1 MIKQQSLLDVLKD
14 NRKIDTEEFP
24 MALAVEDMQG
34 FVSRSRSIS
43 KVDMD
48 TLETDEKAELEIMQ
62 IYVPLFARFQ
72 PKEIEQLFNAD
83 IKSILAEKK
92 RKGLK

>member
-1 MIKQQSLLDVLKD
+1 MIKHSLLDVLKD
-14 NRKIDTEEFP
+14 NRRIDTEEFP
-24 MALAVEDMQG
+24 MAIAIEDMHG
-34 FVSRSRSIS
+34 FVQRPSGVRTINSDMLSI
-43 KVDMD
+43 
-48 TLETDEKAELEIMQ
+48 DEKAELEIMQ

-83 IKSILAEKK
+83 IKNILAEKK

>member
-1 MIKQQSLLDVLKD
+1 MIKQSLLDVLKD
-14 NRKIDTEEFP
+14 NRRIDTEEFP
-24 MALAVEDMQG
+24 MAIAIEDMQG
-34 FVSRSRSIS
+34 FVKRPSGVSTINSDMLSI
-43 KVDMD
+43 
-48 TLETDEKAELEIMQ
+48 DEKAELEIMQ

-83 IKSILAEKK
+83 IKNILAEKK